1 MTPAAVVVSGLT
13 RRFAGQAAPAVA
25 DVSLTVSPGSVLA
38 LLGPSGAGK
47 TTLLRLI
54 AGFEQADS
62 GSVTIGGRVVS
73 GPGVHEPPERRPV
86 GFVFQNSTLFPHLDV
101 RRNIAFGL
109 KHLAARARAQSIAD
123 VAALCEIEALLDR
136 HPHELSGGEHQRA
149 ALARALARN
158 SSVVLLDEPMSNV
171 DVQLRAELGAQLRAI
186 LCHARAT
193 AILVTHDH
201 EDAFA
206 LADTIGVMQ
215 AGRLEQLSE
224 PEAIYAR
231 PANAFVGRF
240 VGAANFLPA
249 HITAHGIETEIHT
262 FPLNGMAGTNG
273 RWAAMLRPG
282 ELRLEPDA
290 RAHARVVQARFLGS
304 VHVYSVR
311 LPSGIVLRCEM
322 DARLNGALEPGAAV
336 RVVPLIS
343 CPRCF
348 PASGD

>member
-13 RRFAGQAAPAVA
+13 RRFPGRAAPAVA
-25 DVSLTVSPGSVLA
+25 DVSLTVSPGSILA

-54 AGFEQADS
+54 AGFERADS
-62 GSVTIGGRVVS
+62 GSVAIGGHVVS

-101 RRNIAFGL
+101 RHNIAFGL
-109 KHLAARARAQSIAD
+109 KHLAAIARARCIEE
-123 VAALCEIEALLDR
+123 VAALCEIEPLLHR

-158 SSVVLLDEPMSNV
+158 TSVVLLDEPMSNV
-171 DVQLRAELGAQLRAI
+171 DVQLRADLGAQLRAI
-186 LCHARAT
+186 LCNAHAT

-206 LADTIGVMQ
+206 LADTMGVMQ

-224 PEAIYAR
+224 PETIYAR

-262 FPLNGMAGTNG
+262 FPLNGMAGTSG
-273 RWAAMLRPG
+273 RCDAMLRPG
-282 ELRLEPDA
+282 ELRLVPDPQGNA
-290 RAHARVVQARFLGS
+290 RILQVRFLGS
-304 VHVYSVR
+304 VHVYAVR
-311 LPSGIVLRCEM
+311 LPSGLVLRCEM
-322 DARLNGALEPGAAV
+322 DARLHGALEPGDAV
-336 RVVPLIS
+336 RVLPLIS

-348 PASGD
+348 PSNY